1 MLFSSSVPQG
11 REKWGVGWCY
21 KDTLEPYRV
30 QYTLHSS
37 TLAEIEFNMK
47 GNRLVPMTAYIPHD
61 QVSEEIRAQSWDNLE
76 HRALD
81 LMQKTL
87 IVGDFNTALH
97 TRRLG
102 EEDVL
107 GPNIYGKGAE
117 HLRIIE
123 NRLAEENRNN
133 IMYLLDYLRTTGSI
147 HTNTYFEK
155 PWDKTTDLET
165 TSNTRFRST
174 LEPSKICR
182 TRHMHSE
189 RQVEKYSHKRTE

>member
-1 MLFSSSVPQG
+1 MLFSSSVTQG
-11 REKWGVGWCY
+11 REKWGVGWRY

-47 GNRLVPMTAYIPHD
+47 GNRLVLMTAYIPHD

-76 HRALD
+76 HRALEIPD
-81 LMQKTL
+81 VKNLI
-87 IVGDFNTALH
+87 IVGDLNTALH

-133 IMYLLDYLRTTGSI
+133 RMYLLDYLRTTGSI
-147 HTNTYFEK
+147 HTNTYSEK
-155 PWDKTTDLET
+155 PWDKKTNLET
-165 TSNTRFRST
+165 TSYTGFRST
-174 LEPSKICR
+174 LEP
-182 TRHMHSE
+182 
-189 RQVEKYSHKRTE
+189 